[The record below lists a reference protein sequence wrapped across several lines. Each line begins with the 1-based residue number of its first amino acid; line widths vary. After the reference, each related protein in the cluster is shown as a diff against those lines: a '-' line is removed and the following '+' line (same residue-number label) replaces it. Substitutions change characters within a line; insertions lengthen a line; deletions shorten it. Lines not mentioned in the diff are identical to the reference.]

1 MPTGKVK
8 WYDSDKGYGFLA
20 RDDGG
25 EVFVHSSALPA
36 GTTALRQGQRVEF
49 GVAEGRRGAQA
60 LQVRILE
67 PPPTVAAAK
76 QARKKP
82 DEMIVIVEDLIKL
95 LDDVSTT
102 YRRASTGCP
111 RRQEDRGRAPRG
123 RQRRRALTGPARRS
137 AHRDGSRELVGRGLG
152 GGLSGLSG
160 RRRRGRGSSLI
171 RWARMRRLRRATS
184 ETTAAVAKPAAM
196 ATAGLAVVQHR
207 HRHAGQAAR
216 HVRHL
221 IQRLGDRAPTTGSPR
236 RSLAAPCS
244 PATAWPARRPAR
256 R

>member
-36 GTTALRQGQRVEF
+36 GVEALKPGARVEF

-60 LQVRILE
+60 LQVRLLE

-102 YRRASTGCP
+102 YRRGKQPDS
-111 RRQEDRGRAPRG
+111 
-123 RQRRRALTGPARRS
+123 
-137 AHRDGSRELVGRGLG
+137 RDAKK
-152 GGLSGLSG
+152 
-160 RRRRGRGSSLI
+160 I
-171 RWARMRRLRRATS
+171 
-184 ETTAAVAKPAAM
+184 AAV
-196 ATAGLAVVQHR
+196 LRAV
-207 HRHAGQAAR
+207 ADD
-216 HVRHL
+216 
-221 IQRLGDRAPTTGSPR
+221 IEP
-236 RSLAAPCS
+236 
-244 PATAWPARRPAR
+244 
-256 R
+256 